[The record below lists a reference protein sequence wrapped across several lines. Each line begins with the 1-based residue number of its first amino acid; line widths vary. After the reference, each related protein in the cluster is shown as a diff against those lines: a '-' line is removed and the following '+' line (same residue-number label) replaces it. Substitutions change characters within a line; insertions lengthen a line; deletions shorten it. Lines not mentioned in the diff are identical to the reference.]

1 MSRPKNARELMPKV
15 SAWLD
20 DLRGAF
26 GADWID
32 AQIKAAT
39 TEGRPTFYASENG
52 RRVGVPI
59 PPAGSRELSAAE
71 IVIHRPPKEEA
82 HGRR

>member
-15 SAWLD
+15 TAWLD

-39 TEGRPTFYASENG
+39 TEGRPTFHASEGG
-52 RRVGVPI
+52 RRVGVPM
-59 PPAGSRELSAAE
+59 PAQYGIEISAAQM
-71 IVIHRPPKEEA
+71 VITKAKP
-82 HGRR
+82 